1 MFQDYN
7 CIANLLTFV
16 VAIISKTSTRM
27 SKCLL
32 EILMN
37 SSAGW
42 LVSYFRFRLFIFY
55 RRSGISY
62 FLWFIRNRWIFV
74 VLYRWRSGICYFRF
88 RWFIYYGWWLVLN
101 RIRKL
106 WKFRFLI
113 FDWSS
118 SLMIGH
124 RLEFDWMS
132 WLLFKWSKSV
142 ILKFRRKFREINV
155 VFVKLLDFNIVSS
168 FFFWNQM
175 SKLKMEN
182 KLKLWFEFGFFII
195 IFFQDFKKNL
205 NYSIIV
211 FYTIVRIF
219 LQFLK
224 HT

>member
-1 MFQDYN
+1 M
-7 CIANLLTFV
+7 
-16 VAIISKTSTRM
+16 
-27 SKCLL
+27 
-32 EILMN
+32 
-37 SSAGW
+37 
-42 LVSYFRFRLFIFY
+42 
-55 RRSGISY
+55 
-62 FLWFIRNRWIFV
+62 WFIRNRWIFV
-74 VLYRWRSGICYFRF
+74 VLYRWRSGISYFRFLMCYCRF

-118 SLMIGH
+118 RLMIGH

-142 ILKFRRKFREINV
+142 ILKFRWKFREINV

-182 KLKLWFEFGFFII
+182 KLKSWFEFWFFII
-195 IFFQDFKKNL
+195 VFKFHDLKNL

-211 FYTIVRIF
+211 FYNCVDISTISKVRIAD
-219 LQFLK
+219 
-224 HT
+224 